1 MSESFAVIA
10 GGGTA
15 GHLYPGLAVAEALV
29 SLGKERTEIHFFTSD
44 REIDNRLLT
53 AANFQFTPLKG
64 NGLERRNILS
74 SIKAVILLIKS
85 TVFAYRYVRESKPKV
100 ILSLGGF
107 AAVPG
112 SVAGLLT
119 GTPVVL
125 HEQNSVPGSANKLI
139 SKWVK
144 KSAVSYQ
151 NTELSRSVYT
161 GNPVRKEVTDLNS
174 NDQSLHRSQLRIPK
188 ENKLVVITGGSLGSL
203 KINKSI
209 VKALPDLEEVPN
221 LTIYHIIGSRDWKEM
236 GYLSSEMKID
246 YRAVEYEEQMP
257 IVLNSADLIVSRAG
271 GSITAEINLL
281 GLPSILIPLPSAP
294 GDHQTKNAES
304 LAVDGRAV
312 IIPDENC
319 TGDRIAAEI
328 KSIVLNE
335 ERLMKMA
342 KVRQPKSEK
351 NAAEKIATLLIEVA
365 K

>member
-29 SLGKERTEIHFFTSD
+29 SLGKKRTEIHFFTSD
-44 REIDNRLLT
+44 RDIDNKLLT
-53 AANFQFTPLKG
+53 AANFPFTPLKG
-64 NGLERRNILS
+64 KGLERKSIS
-74 SIKAVILLIKS
+74 SSTKAVILLLKS
-85 TVFAYRYVRESKPKV
+85 TAIAFRYIRKSKPKV

-112 SVAGLLT
+112 SIAGLLT
-119 GTPVVL
+119 RTPVVL

-144 KSAVSYQ
+144 KSAVSYE
-151 NTELSRSVYT
+151 NTKLSRSVYT
-161 GNPVRKEVTDLNS
+161 GNPVRKEVTDLNLS
-174 NDQSLHRSQLRIPK
+174 DQPMHRSQLGIPA
-188 ENKLVVITGGSLGSL
+188 ENKLVVVTGGSLGSL

-209 VKALPDLEEVPN
+209 LNALPNLEEIPN
-221 LTIYHIIGSRDWKEM
+221 LTIYHIIGTRDWKEM
-236 GYLSSEMKID
+236 GQLNSEMKID

-271 GSITAEINLL
+271 GSITAEINML
-281 GLPSILIPLPSAP
+281 GLPSILIPLPGAP

-319 TGDRIAAEI
+319 TGGRIAEEI

-335 ERLMKMA
+335 ELLMKMA
-342 KVRQPKSEK
+342 KVRHPKSEK

>member
-15 GHLYPGLAVAEALV
+15 GHLYPGLAVADALV

-44 REIDNRLLT
+44 RDIDNRLLT

-100 ILSLGGF
+100 VLSLGGF

-119 GTPVVL
+119 RTPVVL

-151 NTELSRSVYT
+151 NTELPRRMYT
-161 GNPVRKEVTDLNS
+161 GNPVRKEVTDLVS
-174 NDQSLHRSQLRIPK
+174 SDKSMHRSQLGIPE

-203 KINKSI
+203 KINQSI
-209 VKALPDLEEVPN
+209 LNALPDLKEIPN
-221 LTIYHIIGSRDWKEM
+221 LTIYHIIGSRDWEKM
-236 GYLSSEMKID
+236 GKVNIDVDID
-246 YRAVEYEEQMP
+246 YRAIEYEEEMP
-257 IVLNSADLIVSRAG
+257 VVLNSADLIVSRAG

-281 GLPSILIPLPSAP
+281 GIPSILIPLPGAP

-319 TGDRIAAEI
+319 TGVRIAKEI
-328 KSIVLNE
+328 KGIVLDE
-335 ERLMKMA
+335 ERLLNMGMP
-342 KVRQPKSEK
+342 RHPKSEK

>member
-29 SLGKERTEIHFFTSD
+29 SLGKERTEIRFFTSD
-44 REIDNRLLT
+44 RDIDNKLLT
-53 AANFQFTPLKG
+53 AADFQFIQLKG
-64 NGLERRNILS
+64 SGLVRRNIS
-74 SIKAVILLIKS
+74 SSFRAVILLFTS
-85 TVFAYRYVRESKPKV
+85 TVLAYRHIRKFKPKV
-100 ILSLGGF
+100 ILALGGF

-144 KSAVSYQ
+144 KSAVSYE
-151 NTELSRSVYT
+151 NTELPRKIYT
-161 GNPVRKEVTDLNS
+161 GNPVRKEVTDLKR
-174 NDQSLHRSQLRIPK
+174 NDKSKHRSELGIPA

-209 VKALPDLEEVPN
+209 LNALPNLEEIPN

-236 GYLSSEMKID
+236 VQLNLKLGID
-246 YRAVEYEEQMP
+246 YRTVEYEEQMP
-257 IVLNSADLIVSRAG
+257 KVLNSADLIVSRAG

-281 GLPSILIPLPSAP
+281 GLPSILIPLPGAP

-319 TGDRIAAEI
+319 TGGRIAEEI
-328 KSIVLNE
+328 KSIVLDE
-335 ERLMKMA
+335 ERLMNMS
-342 KVRQPKSEK
+342 KVRHPKSEK

>member
-1 MSESFAVIA
+1 MSEFFVLIA

-15 GHLYPGLAVAEALV
+15 GHLYPGLAVAEALL
-29 SLGKERTEIHFFTSD
+29 SLGKRRNEIHFFTSD
-44 REIDNRLLT
+44 REIDNKLLT
-53 AANFQFTPLKG
+53 AADFHFTPLDG
-64 NGLERRNILS
+64 NGLTRRSISS
-74 SIKAVILLIKS
+74 SIGAVILLIKS
-85 TVFAYRYVRESKPKV
+85 TIFACRYVRKSKPKV
-100 ILSLGGF
+100 ILALGGF

-125 HEQNSVPGSANKLI
+125 HEQNSVPGTANKLI
-139 SKWVK
+139 SKWAK

-151 NTELSRSVYT
+151 STELPRRMYT
-161 GNPVRKEVTDLNS
+161 GNPVRKEITNLNLS
-174 NDQSLHRSQLRIPK
+174 DKSMHRSQLGIPE
-188 ENKLVVITGGSLGSL
+188 ENKLIVITGGSLGSF

-209 VKALPDLEEVPN
+209 LNALPDLKEIPN
-221 LTIYHIIGSRDWKEM
+221 LTIYHIIGSRDWEEM
-236 GYLSSEMKID
+236 GKVNIDVDID
-246 YRAVEYEEQMP
+246 YRAIEYEEEMP
-257 IVLNSADLIVSRAG
+257 VVLNSADLIVSRAG

-281 GLPSILIPLPSAP
+281 GIPSILIPLPGAP

-319 TGDRIAAEI
+319 TGVRIAKEI
-328 KSIVLNE
+328 KGIVLDE
-335 ERLMKMA
+335 ERLLNMGMP
-342 KVRQPKSEK
+342 RHPKSEK

>member
-15 GHLYPGLAVAEALV
+15 GHLYPGLAVAEALL
-29 SLGKERTEIHFFTSD
+29 SEGKERTEIHFFTSD
-44 REIDNRLLT
+44 RDIDNKLLT

-64 NGLERRNILS
+64 NGLTRRNISS
-74 SIKAVILLIKS
+74 SIRAISLLIKS
-85 TVFAYRYVRESKPKV
+85 TIFAYRYVRKSKPKV

-144 KSAVSYQ
+144 KSAVSYE

-161 GNPVRKEVTDLNS
+161 GNPVRKEISDLNS
-174 NDQSLHRSQLRIPK
+174 SDKSLHRSQLGIPT

-203 KINKSI
+203 KINKSTLN
-209 VKALPDLEEVPN
+209 ALPNLEEIPN
-221 LTIYHIIGSRDWKEM
+221 LTIYHIIGSRDWKEIAH
-236 GYLSSEMKID
+236 LTPPIEID

-271 GSITAEINLL
+271 GSITAEITLL
-281 GLPSILIPLPSAP
+281 GLPSILIPLPGAP

-319 TGDRIAAEI
+319 TGSRIAEEI
-328 KSIVLNE
+328 KSIVSNE
-335 ERLMKMA
+335 ECLKTMA
-342 KVRQPKSEK
+342 KVGHPKSEK
-351 NAAEKIATLLIEVA
+351 NAAEMIATLLIEVA